1 MINSRDK
8 GARFERQVA
17 EYLRE
22 KGYTARRGQ
31 QFSGSPDSPD
41 VVSNF
46 PFHIEAKAVEKL
58 NLDKAFQQAVDDY
71 ISTLKEGFT
80 LIDITDQLAIL
91 AEEHQ
96 SKKIQKQMK
105 HTVLTQMRTLER
117 LRNWCFNQQ
126 TRKELTLSILKLR
139 KQWKKVKVALQMQ
152 LLFESGTFGEFS
164 TKNLK

>member
-58 NLDKAFQQAVDDY
+58 NLDKDFQQAVDDGGDKPPCV
-71 ISTLKEGFT
+71 IHKKNRKPL
-80 LIDITDQLAIL
+80 LIT
-91 AEEHQ
+91 
-96 SKKIQKQMK
+96 MK
-105 HTVLTQMRTLER
+105 LDDFIRT
-117 LRNWCFNQQ
+117 NQDSP
-126 TRKELTLSILKLR
+126 T
-139 KQWKKVKVALQMQ
+139 MP
-152 LLFESGTFGEFS
+152 
-164 TKNLK
+164 